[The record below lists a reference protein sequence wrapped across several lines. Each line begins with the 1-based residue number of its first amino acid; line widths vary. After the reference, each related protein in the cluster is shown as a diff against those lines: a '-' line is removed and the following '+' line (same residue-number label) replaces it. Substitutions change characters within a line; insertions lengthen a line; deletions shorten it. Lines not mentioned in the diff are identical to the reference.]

1 MKLFDSHNICLTN
14 FDDKLQVSC
23 ASWDYM
29 NYSSGNNQTASRNHT
44 PSYPLILSCDYQSLL
59 ELPSLILPFHLLT
72 YTGDNMTCRN
82 EESFV

>member
-44 PSYPLILSCDYQSLL
+44 PSYPLILSYDYQSLL
-59 ELPSLILPFHLLT
+59 ELPSLNSAFPPPNLHRGQHDLS
-72 YTGDNMTCRN
+72 
-82 EESFV
+82 E